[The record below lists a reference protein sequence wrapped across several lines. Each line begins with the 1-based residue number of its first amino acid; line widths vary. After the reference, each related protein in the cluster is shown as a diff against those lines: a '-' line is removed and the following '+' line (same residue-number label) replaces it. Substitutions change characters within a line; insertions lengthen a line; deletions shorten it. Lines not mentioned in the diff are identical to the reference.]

1 MSSYL
6 NAKMIRQLA
15 RDVDLK
21 PSKGKGQNFLTDANT
36 VRRIVKHA
44 DVSDRDT
51 VLEVGPGL
59 GSLTVGLL
67 HTGSSVIA
75 VEIDEILAGQLPR
88 TMSQLA
94 PEVADN
100 LTVLNTDALTLT
112 PEGDIVPSALVANLP
127 YNISVPVIL
136 HILAT
141 FPTITRGLVMVQLEV
156 ADRLAAPP
164 GSKVYGIPSAK
175 LAWYASATRVGTVP
189 ATVFWPQP
197 HVESGLV
204 QFVRREPPA
213 GADRESTFA
222 LIDAAFSQRRKMLRS
237 VLSSK
242 YGPGLTDALIHAG
255 ISGEARGETLSID
268 DFARLAGALK
278 GIV

>member
-204 QFVRREPPA
+204 QFERREPPA
-213 GADRESTFA
+213 GADCESTFA

>member
-204 QFVRREPPA
+204 QFERREPPA